1 MKRAKPTQMERVQ
14 AARCYINQTVNSQ
27 ERAEDLELEAFMSI
41 FHPEVSA
48 DKVLEMRMDRKRR
61 PR

>member
-1 MKRAKPTQMERVQ
+1 MKHEKPTQMQRVR
-14 AARCYINQTVNSQ
+14 AARCYINQAVHSQ

-41 FHPEVSA
+41 FHPEVSP
-48 DKVLEMRMDRKRR
+48 DKVREMRMGRKRS